1 MRAGSLL
8 LACLVAAGLAAASAR
23 AGTVFVVKGR
33 GWGHGIGMSQ
43 WGAYGYAK
51 HGWSYPR
58 ILAHYFPGTRL
69 GRTDVRS
76 VRVLLAERRPS
87 LAVGCAGPIR
97 VTDRAGRVHRLPAGR
112 YRLGRRLRLPVET
125 IRLRRSR
132 ATHRLQRALVSP
144 LTFDCPSAPLELGGR
159 AYHGTFVV
167 HRQARRLSVVNV
179 VPLEEY
185 LRGVVGG
192 EMPHRWNLAALEA
205 QAVAARSYA
214 LATLKPRAAFD
225 LYADTRSQVYGG
237 LAYESHK
244 VDLAVERTA
253 GRVLLWKGRVATT
266 LFFSTSGGRT
276 AAIRDVWP
284 RAAAV
289 PYLRSVPDPYDVAS
303 PHHVWGPIVLT
314 SATLATRLRAPA
326 LRRAGSLRVI
336 TNESGRAADVVAD
349 KRLLAARQVQ
359 IRLGLR
365 STWFR
370 IGQLTLAAGR
380 GRLVF
385 GGTAVLCG
393 RAVGLGRVEL
403 QRRTASGR
411 WRHVRTLRPGS
422 FAVRVQP
429 RGSTVYRLAG
439 EGARGLPVSVSV
451 APRLRAE
458 ARDRGRVLVGT
469 VRPRSEG
476 RLAVSRWTPRGWRVV
491 AHPLLDRRGVFHVPL
506 RLQSGGYRITVAA
519 AGELVGATTH
529 LRLTPRLLASR

>member
-1 MRAGSLL
+1 MRAGPLL
-8 LACLVAAGLAAASAR
+8 LACLVAAALAAASAR
-23 AGTVFVVKGR
+23 AGTVFVVQGR

-58 ILAHYFPGTRL
+58 ILAHYFPGTQL
-69 GRTDVRS
+69 GRTGVRS
-76 VRVLLAERRPS
+76 VRVLLAAGQPS

-97 VTDRAGRVHRLPAGR
+97 VGDGSGRVHLLPAGR

-125 IRLRRSR
+125 TRLRRTR
-132 ATHRLQRALVSP
+132 ATHRVKRALAPP
-144 LTFDCPSAPLELGGR
+144 LSFDCPSAPLELDGR
-159 AYHGTFVV
+159 AYHGAFVV
-167 HRQARRLSVVNV
+167 HRRGRRLSVVNV

-192 EMPHRWNLAALEA
+192 EMPHRWSLAALEA

-214 LATLKPRAAFD
+214 LAALKPRARFD

-237 LAYESHK
+237 LAYESPR

-253 GRVLLWKGRVATT
+253 GRVVLWHGRVATT

-276 AAIRDVWP
+276 AAVRDVWP
-284 RAAAV
+284 RAAAL

-314 SATLATRLRAPA
+314 PAALAARLQAPGLRSVATL
-326 LRRAGSLRVI
+326 RVVP
-336 TNESGRAADVVAD
+336 NGSGRAAEVLAD
-349 KRLLAARQVQ
+349 GRRLQARRVQ

-370 IGQLTLAAGR
+370 IGQLTLAAGS

-385 GGTAVLCG
+385 GGSAVLRG
-393 RAVGLGRVEL
+393 RAVGLGHVEL

-411 WRHVRTLRPGS
+411 WRRLRTLGPGA
-422 FAVRVQP
+422 FAVRVEP
-429 RGSTVYRLAG
+429 RGSAVYRLAG
-439 EGARGLPVSVSV
+439 EGARGLPVQVAV

-458 ARDRGRVLVGT
+458 ARNRGRVLVGT
-469 VRPRSEG
+469 VRPRTRG
-476 RLAVSRWTPRGWRVV
+476 RIAVSRWTPRGWRVV
-491 AHPLLDRRGVFHVPL
+491 AHPLLDRHGLFRVPL
-506 RLQSGGYRITVAA
+506 RLRSGGYRITVAA
-519 AGELVGATTH
+519 AGKLAGATTH
-529 LRLTPRLLASR
+529 LRLTQRLLAVR